1 MEDLAFEHI
10 SLNLSTLAKKAINE
24 LDELESKPRKQANL
38 PESDNE
44 ADDEEGCFCPD
55 CNKPVSKDVDKCPY
69 CGCEFDEGTETTY
82 TCPECG
88 EELSEED
95 TRCPHC
101 GCEFDDDEDD
111 ENTNEDDDDEVAN
124 DDEDDE
130 TDAAEDEEDKLVCP
144 ECGEEVSVDAETCPS
159 CGYPLKENE

>member
-1 MEDLAFEHI
+1 M
-10 SLNLSTLAKKAINE
+10 
-24 LDELESKPRKQANL
+24 
-38 PESDNE
+38 
-44 ADDEEGCFCPD
+44 
-55 CNKPVSKDVDKCPY
+55 
-69 CGCEFDEGTETTY
+69 EGTETTY

-130 TDAAEDEEDKLVCP
+130 TDAAEEILVLQSILIRWLTR
-144 ECGEEVSVDAETCPS
+144 SVQSPNMS
-159 CGYPLKENE
+159 MQRLRQ